1 MSIIPLKPDYQFVFT
16 NPTLGDFMGQ
26 DTVFTYVHEEYRCS
40 AEILVNKSLDR
51 AFLINH
57 QFNSVSAPTEVTVAN
72 TTFKRFLE
80 LYEQRIEEYNSGH
93 PDGTISPT
101 YMASGLYDAIWA
113 WAIVLGIRQ

>member
-26 DTVFTYVHEEYRCS
+26 DTG
-40 AEILVNKSLDR
+40 DR
-51 AFLINH
+51 AFLIR
-57 QFNSVSAPTEVTVAN
+57 FNSVSTPTEVTVAN

-80 LYEQRIEEYNSGH
+80 LYEERIEEYNRGH

-101 YMASGLYDAIWA
+101 YLASGLYDAIWA
-113 WAIVLGIRQ
+113 